1 MVDSSKGVA
10 GQAAAVHLKIRV
22 KVVENTISKRSEVA
36 GDEEELDKITVADAL
51 EPDVP
56 PAISWMRA

>member
-1 MVDSSKGVA
+1 VVDSNKGVD
-10 GQAAAVHLKIRV
+10 GQAVDVHLKIRV
-22 KVVENTISKRSEVA
+22 NVVENTISKRSEVA

-56 PAISWMRA
+56 AAISWMRA